1 MMGPMSG
8 ARAGRRW
15 SATRS
20 RSPERWLTA
29 AGLGALA
36 AFQLGL
42 AAGAPWGRASY
53 GGGHP
58 GVLPHRLRRISAG
71 AVPLYAGLAMTVVSQ
86 RTPARLR
93 RRVLTGVAGL
103 MGVATVMNAASPSL
117 PERAIWT
124 PAAAVVG
131 MSAWRARRDG

>member
-1 MMGPMSG
+1 MSG

-15 SATRS
+15 SATRH
-20 RSPERWLTA
+20 RSPERWVTA

-36 AFQLGL
+36 IFQLGL

-58 GVLPHRLRRISAG
+58 GVLPYRLRRISAG
-71 AVPLYAGLAMTVVSQ
+71 AVPLYAGLAVTVASP
-86 RTPARLR
+86 RTPVRLR
-93 RRVLTGVAGL
+93 RHLLTGVAGL
-103 MGVATVMNAASPSL
+103 MGIATVMNAVSPSL

-124 PAAAVVG
+124 PTAAVVG
-131 MSAWRARRDG
+131 LSAWRARRDG

>member
-1 MMGPMSG
+1 MMSPMGEVRGGRPWSG
-8 ARAGRRW
+8 ARR
-15 SATRS
+15 

-58 GVLPHRLRRISAG
+58 GVLPRRLRCVSAG
-71 AVPLYAGLAMTVVSQ
+71 SVPLYAGLAVTVASP

-93 RRVLTGVAGL
+93 RRVLTGIAGL

-124 PAAAVVG
+124 PTAAVVG
-131 MSAWRARRDG
+131 VSAWRARRDG